1 MSRLTKTT
9 DDLQA
14 DFDQLREDMAA
25 LMKTVSR
32 LADNGQRE
40 GLAKIKNVGTAA
52 TDSARQGLEK
62 AESTIVQN
70 PLTSVLIA
78 FGGGL
83 LIGKLFSRE

>member
-32 LADNGQRE
+32 MADNGQRE

-78 FGGGL
+78 FGSGL

>member
-1 MSRLTKTT
+1 MSRVTKTA

-14 DFDQLREDMAA
+14 DFDQLRDDMAA
-25 LMKTVSR
+25 LMKTASR
-32 LADNGQRE
+32 MADNGQRE
-40 GLAKIKNVGTAA
+40 SINKIKQTGAAA
-52 TDSARQGLEK
+52 TDSARQGIEK

-83 LIGKLFSRE
+83 LIGKLFNRE